1 MQHRRRLAVQRCD
14 PCASRPA
21 SQCQSFKFQHGLPPL
36 LDPSDTLRPLGCSR
50 STSLCGNSIT
60 CEDGCLQVC
69 IGCGAAHHSPLSPK
83 ADRGKFAEGLI
94 HHSCKAPLGNL
105 GCGFKVQC
113 LNGPLTDSN
122 SQNGETAAQREKP
135 SPRTELAHPSTGGH
149 EGDFKVRL
157 FILPSH

>member
-1 MQHRRRLAVQRCD
+1 
-14 PCASRPA
+14 
-21 SQCQSFKFQHGLPPL
+21 
-36 LDPSDTLRPLGCSR
+36 
-50 STSLCGNSIT
+50 
-60 CEDGCLQVC
+60 LQVC